1 MVPSPIAACKDR
13 MGRTK
18 TRLTIKA
25 VAFNS
30 STSKSTLAKTLG
42 LAWELNI
49 HRGGMDRAERRSVPF
64 ESLPRNVASG
74 GSAFQGHHRNQEVQM
89 ADYFHPGMKDPPLC
103 SNSPHLSKA
112 YCLANPMLKSYAQIL
127 I

>member
-49 HRGGMDRAERRSVPF
+49 HGGGMDRAERSVPF
-64 ESLPRNVASG
+64 EPAQERGFGGLSISG
-74 GSAFQGHHRNQEVQM
+74 
-89 ADYFHPGMKDPPLC
+89 
-103 SNSPHLSKA
+103 SPQ
-112 YCLANPMLKSYAQIL
+112 KSRSSDG
-127 I
+127 